1 MGFLARLFG
10 SGTPK
15 NVATVVEHN
24 ASTGAVEIRITATG
38 AAFEAMSN
46 DVLEAVMNAYTKH
59 SSRKGFSGQIGIVV
73 LAATPES
80 VRAELPRLKEKLR
93 GVSLGA
99 ISQGMPSVR
108 FAVQVEGEAAE
119 VVSGADLLK
128 PK

>member
-1 MGFLARLFG
+1 MGFLARLLG
-10 SGTPK
+10 GGTPK
-15 NVATVVEHN
+15 NVTTVVEQN

-38 AAFEAMSN
+38 TTFDAMSN
-46 DVLEAVMNAYTKH
+46 EVLEAVMNAYTKH
-59 SSRKGFSGQIGIVV
+59 SARKGFSGQIAIVV
-73 LAATPES
+73 SAATPAS

-108 FAVQVEGEAAE
+108 FGVQVEGGAAE

-128 PK
+128 AK